1 MPEDIRVLD
10 RTAVGVFLAL
20 EAVAGTCASSIVSF
34 VAYEVVEQVVEV
46 ASVWQLLFVAAS
58 TPLR

>member
-1 MPEDIRVLD
+1 MLD